1 MRNIIKNHW
10 TAQVILIYWKRY
22 RYLFRLICFFELRK
36 YVKYLLKLGYHH
48 WSTTLLHTTNFF
60 IPIFLLKNSGWF
72 LTKTL
77 FTMSWLHSGRNQVTQ
92 DSYHLYSQVF
102 LIIYSWLLKLFRDK
116 IIISKWGS
124 FENRLL
130 QSGASIFSKW
140 DRGSYFKVGHCLF
153 QSRVKVI
160 SKLYYAAIF

>member
-1 MRNIIKNHW
+1 MKTLQIFVQTYLFIW
-10 TAQVILIYWKRY
+10 TSQIRKVFAETWLSSLIYHFAADY
-22 RYLFRLICFFELRK
+22 Q
-36 YVKYLLKLGYHH
+36 
-48 WSTTLLHTTNFF
+48 FF